1 MNYPKD
7 GTMLLLAALVGRC
20 RLDVIDGDLVLAN
33 RDGIDC
39 PAPIA
44 ALDELEFLG
53 WVEVGDEGAT
63 PTERGIYWLRR
74 WLKARTGR
82 DLNVV
87 SVTAE
92 RTR

>member
-1 MNYPKD
+1 MNYPTD

-20 RLDVIDGDLVLAN
+20 RLDVINGDLVLAN
-33 RDGIDC
+33 RD
-39 PAPIA
+39 
-44 ALDELEFLG
+44 
-53 WVEVGDEGAT
+53 
-63 PTERGIYWLRR
+63 GIYWLRR